1 MIRRVAYLT
10 MHTSPLLQPG
20 IGDAGGMNVYVH
32 ELSETM
38 AARGVAVDVFTRRDR
53 PDLPEVVEV
62 SPGYRVHHV
71 EAGPVA
77 AVPTSKLPIFVRE
90 YAVGVLKHYA
100 NAGELPDMVHSHYWL
115 SGWAGLIVKRELGVP
130 LANSFHT
137 LGRVKDLTR
146 RDGEPPETLLRIAAE
161 HEVIEGSDCVVSS
174 TPLEAED
181 LLAHYGADPARLCM
195 SPPGINHD
203 VFSPGDRS
211 AARRRLGLGEG
222 PIVLF
227 VGRIQPLKGL
237 DVALAAF
244 GLVSD
249 RLPDARLVVVGGPS
263 GPQGP
268 EELGRIQRSIGE
280 MGLEERVSMI
290 PPVPHAG
297 LVDFYRAADVLHVP
311 SRSESFG
318 LVAAEAQACGLPVV
332 AARVGGLTH
341 AIEDGV
347 SGVLVDGWEPADHAA
362 ALLEVLTDGA
372 RAAEYGRGALE
383 WSERFSWD
391 ATANRFLELY
401 SGAVARASAR

>member
-1 MIRRVAYLT
+1 MIRRVAYLS

-20 IGDAGGMNVYVH
+20 QGDAGGMNVYVN

-38 AARGVAVDVFTRRDR
+38 SARGIEIDVFTRRDSA
-53 PDLPEVVEV
+53 DLPDFVDV

-71 EAGPVA
+71 EAGPAEPLPVA
-77 AVPTSKLPIFVRE
+77 KLPIFVRE
-90 YAVGVLKHYA
+90 YAVEVVKHYA
-100 NAGELPDMVHSHYWL
+100 NAAELPDMVHSHYWL
-115 SGWAGLIVKRELGVP
+115 SGWAGLIVKRDLGVP
-130 LANSFHT
+130 MANSFHT

-146 RDGEPPETLLRIAAE
+146 RLGEPPETLLRIAAE
-161 HEVIEGSDCVVSS
+161 HEVIEGSDCVVAS

-195 SPPGINHD
+195 SPPGVNHD
-203 VFSPGDRS
+203 IFSPGDRL
-211 AARRRLGLGEG
+211 AARRSLGLDGG

-237 DVALAAF
+237 DVTLGAF
-244 GLVSD
+244 ELVHNQM
-249 RLPDARLVVVGGPS
+249 PGARLVVVGGPS
-263 GPQGP
+263 GPKGN
-268 EELGRIQRSIGE
+268 EELRHLGAAIQER
-280 MGLEERVSMI
+280 GLGSFVSML
-290 PPVPHAG
+290 PPVSHDR

-318 LVAAEAQACGLPVV
+318 LVAAEAQSCGLPVV

-341 AIEDGV
+341 AVEDGV
-347 SGVLVDGWEPADHAA
+347 SGLLVDGWSSAGHAA
-362 ALLEVLTDGA
+362 AILRVLTEPGL
-372 RAAEYGRGALE
+372 AEGFSRGALA

-401 SGAVARASAR
+401 NGAVARASSG